1 MFHFYAVFHGNSLK
15 IVKTVSYYVDYL
27 VKCTIVL
34 KAINAIVNYWKSL
47 RGTRPA
53 IKVGRVLD

>member
-34 KAINAIVNYWKSL
+34 KAINAIVNY
-47 RGTRPA
+47 
-53 IKVGRVLD
+53 